1 MFTDYYITSRAE
13 KTWITKAGYPAVV
26 VVQPMGH
33 RCGYVQIP
41 KDHPAAELQYEDIE
55 LDVHGGLTYGTI
67 NSEGTVFGFDC
78 GHSCDKPDMNLMSE
92 SSKQVYEKFRKPD
105 YLFYLDKSDFAT
117 IKSLDFCVAECE
129 KMAEQFKQLA

>member
-1 MFTDYYITSRAE
+1 MFTDDLSSHVE
-13 KTWITKAGYPAVV
+13 KTWITKAGYPAAV

-41 KDHPAAELQYEDIE
+41 KDHPEAGKDYDDIE
-55 LDVHGGLTYGTI
+55 VSVHGGITYGST
-67 NSEGTVFGFDC
+67 NTEGTVFGFDC
-78 GHSCDKPDMNLMSE
+78 DHSCDKPDPNLMSE

-105 YLFYLDKSDFAT
+105 YLFYLYKSDFAT

-129 KMAEQFKQLA
+129 KMADQFKQLA